1 MIIFQHTSPEYL
13 ILARHLLG
21 SAALQAYHPQ
31 PQIRNSCLGYRTIDE
46 QESVL
51 YETWYLIW
59 L

>member
-51 YETWYLIW
+51 YET
-59 L
+59 